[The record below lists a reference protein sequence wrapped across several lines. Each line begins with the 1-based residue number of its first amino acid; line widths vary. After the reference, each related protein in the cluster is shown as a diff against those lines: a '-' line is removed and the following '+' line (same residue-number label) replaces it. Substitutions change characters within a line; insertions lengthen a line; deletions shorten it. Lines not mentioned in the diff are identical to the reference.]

1 MRALIGFD
9 PFAERRLVD
18 LERLQQLHDA
28 RELFLVEPGAGMS
41 RVDEALPVWIVDA
54 EQQRAEVRAR
64 LPRLGPAADDELL
77 LVDDLEL
84 APVGRALAGLVL
96 RVGVL
101 RDEAFP
107 PALERLLVKRASVAA
122 HGRADAQQWR
132 SRLAEHALE
141 HLAALGQR
149 TVAKIGAAVAEDV
162 ERDEGD
168 GGARGA
174 GRAGWAGW
182 GGSFAEMNAS
192 LQLLESA
199 RLAVIVERD

>member
-77 LVDDLEL
+77 FVDDLQL
-84 APVGRALAGLVL
+84 APVGRALAGLVA

-101 RDEAFP
+101 GDEAFP
-107 PALERLLVKRASVAA
+107 AFLEGALVQRAAVAADDLADAENRGPGASEDALERRAPF
-122 HGRADAQQWR
+122 
-132 SRLAEHALE
+132 E
-141 HLAALGQR
+141 QR
-149 TVAKIGAAVAEDV
+149 PIAKIGPA
-162 ERDEGD
+162 
-168 GGARGA
+168 
-174 GRAGWAGW
+174 
-182 GGSFAEMNAS
+182 
-192 LQLLESA
+192 
-199 RLAVIVERD
+199 